1 MSGIYSTTPNYS
13 GRQGD
18 NIQNIKQFVTSTS
31 GIVDWIYKTLPAT
44 TKKVITPYIQTNNQ
58 NLIPTV
64 MIPKDLLVLG
74 AINNPSDINL
84 KSNIEEINVDTN
96 ILNSLNP
103 VSFTFKD
110 DEQNKKHFG
119 FIAQELESVYPEL
132 VTNSEL
138 GFKTVNYIEII
149 PILLSQM
156 KNMQMEIDK
165 LKKEIDEI
173 KLDQN
178 R

>member
-18 NIQNIKQFVTSTS
+18 NVQGIKQFVTSS
-31 GIVDWIYKTLPAT
+31 VGVVDWIYKSIVTS
-44 TKKVITPYIQTNNQ
+44 TKKVITPYDQTK
-58 NLIPTV
+58 TV

-74 AINNPSDINL
+74 SINNPSDITL
-84 KSNIEEINVDTN
+84 KDNIEQINIDN
-96 ILNSLNP
+96 FNKLNP

-110 DEQNKKHFG
+110 DEQNKKHYG
-119 FIAQELESVYPEL
+119 FIAQELETVYPEL
-132 VTNSEL
+132 VTNTEL
-138 GFKTVNYIEII
+138 GFKFVNYIEMI

-165 LKKEIDEI
+165 LKDEI
-173 KLDQN
+173 KEIKGEKI
-178 R
+178 

>member
-18 NIQNIKQFVTSTS
+18 NVQGIKQFVTSS
-31 GIVDWIYKTLPAT
+31 VGVVDWIYKSIVTS
-44 TKKVITPYIQTNNQ
+44 TKKVITPYDQTK
-58 NLIPTV
+58 TV

-74 AINNPSDINL
+74 SINNPSDITL
-84 KSNIEEINVDTN
+84 KDNIEQINIDN
-96 ILNSLNP
+96 FNKLNP

-110 DEQNKKHFG
+110 DEQNKKHYG
-119 FIAQELESVYPEL
+119 FIAQELETVYPEL
-132 VTNSEL
+132 VTNTEL
-138 GFKTVNYIEII
+138 GFKFVNYIEMI

-165 LKKEIDEI
+165 LKEDIREMK
-173 KLDQN
+173 N
-178 R
+178 GN

>member
-18 NIQNIKQFVTSTS
+18 NVQGIKQFVTSNV
-31 GIVDWIYKTLPAT
+31 GVVDWIYKSIVTS
-44 TKKVITPYIQTNNQ
+44 TKKVITPYDQTK
-58 NLIPTV
+58 TV

-74 AINNPSDINL
+74 SINNPSDITL
-84 KSNIEEINVDTN
+84 KDNIEQINIDN
-96 ILNSLNP
+96 FNKLNP

-110 DEQNKKHFG
+110 DEQNKKHYG
-119 FIAQELESVYPEL
+119 FIAQELETVYPEL
-132 VTNSEL
+132 VTNTEL
-138 GFKTVNYIEII
+138 GFKFVNYIEMI

-165 LKKEIDEI
+165 LKDEI
-173 KLDQN
+173 KEIKGEKI
-178 R
+178 

>member
-1 MSGIYSTTPNYS
+1 
-13 GRQGD
+13 
-18 NIQNIKQFVTSTS
+18 
-31 GIVDWIYKTLPAT
+31 
-44 TKKVITPYIQTNNQ
+44 
-58 NLIPTV
+58 

-74 AINNPSDINL
+74 SINNPSDINL
-84 KSNIEEINVDTN
+84 KNNIEQIKTDSNN
-96 ILNSLNP
+96 LKNLNP

-119 FIAQELESVYPEL
+119 FIAQELESLYPEL
-132 VTNSEL
+132 VSNNEL

-165 LKKEIDEI
+165 LKEDIYKM
-173 KLDQN
+173 KN
-178 R
+178 VN